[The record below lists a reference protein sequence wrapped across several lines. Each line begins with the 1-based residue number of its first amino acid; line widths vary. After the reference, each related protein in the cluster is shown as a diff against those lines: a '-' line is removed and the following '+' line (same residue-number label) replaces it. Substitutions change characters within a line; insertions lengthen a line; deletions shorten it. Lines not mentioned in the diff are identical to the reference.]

1 MRALGRGAGGRGA
14 WGLASAGLVAACFL
28 CSNTVNVF
36 SDILSL
42 AASTGGLACM
52 CVLLFL
58 PFLGRGTG
66 G

>member
-1 MRALGRGAGGRGA
+1 MRALGRGAGGRGT

-52 CVLLFL
+52 CVFFSLF
-58 PFLGRGTG
+58 GRGTG